1 MRSPASDSHRTA
13 RAIFRSC
20 AIPGAAAPYD
30 RVSLKIFYPA
40 IPDDSVEQRNA
51 GIMPADEAGA
61 PYPVLIMMPGINVGP
76 ESYAWL
82 ASELAIRG
90 VVVVTYS
97 MIAEEMPGYI
107 SLTPGLDLS
116 AITPETYGTRTS
128 ATAIAPII
136 ETIRRENAAGVLAG
150 RMDVSKIVLA
160 GHSAGGSVALYNANP
175 DWFPEVCGAIA
186 VAAHSAASTALGF
199 PDNTVLPLPDAIPM
213 MLIGGTRDGVIKSS
227 AHRYGDD
234 DEAVPDRLQQTFDE
248 GFKSDRGDSYLVMV
262 EGANHFS
269 IAWPVDETSGRHFL
283 DQSEQ
288 GDGDS
293 IRAFLVDIIE
303 GFVLDACNSNDRSNR
318 VGAFKGHPLLAG
330 FLRR

>member
-1 MRSPASDSHRTA
+1 MRSSASDSHRTA

-20 AIPGAAAPYD
+20 AIHGAAAPYD
-30 RVSLKIFYPA
+30 RASLKIFYPA
-40 IPDDSVEQRNA
+40 IADDSAEQRNA
-51 GIMPADEAGA
+51 GLMPADEQGG
-61 PYPVLIMMPGINVGP
+61 PFPILIMMPGINVGP

-82 ASELAIRG
+82 AGELAVRG

-116 AITPETYGTRTS
+116 AITPETYGMTPS

-136 ETIRRENAAGVLAG
+136 ETMRQENASGVLAG
-150 RMDVSKIVLA
+150 RMDVSNVVLA

-175 DWFPEVCGAIA
+175 DWFPEVRGAIA
-186 VAAHSAASTALGF
+186 VAAHAAASTALGF
-199 PDNTVLPLPDAIPM
+199 PDNTVLPLPDAVPM
-213 MLIGGTRDGVIKSS
+213 MLIGGTRDGVIESS
-227 AHRYGDD
+227 AHRYGDH
-234 DEAVPDRLQQTFDE
+234 DEAALDRLRQTFDE

-269 IAWPVDETSGRHFL
+269 IAWPVDESSGRHFL
-283 DQSEQ
+283 DKSEQ
-288 GDGDS
+288 GDGES
-293 IRAFLVDIIE
+293 IRALLVDIIE
-303 GFVLDACNSNDRSNR
+303 GFLLDACNSNDRSNR
-318 VGAFKGHPLLAG
+318 VGEFEDHKLVAS